1 MPSPTSEGKADLHL
15 HTIYSDGTES
25 PTRVVEMAQ
34 AAGLRAMAITDHD
47 ILDSYPEAS
56 SAAQARGIELIP
68 GIEMSAALDGI
79 EVHVLGFFL
88 DLACQPLQQLLAEQR
103 QRRIGRI
110 REMVGRL
117 QQLGLHLEAD
127 EVFAVAGP
135 QGSVGRP
142 HVAQALV
149 KRGYVATEKEA
160 FDRYIKNDGPAFVP
174 GSSLSP
180 KFVIQMIRQ
189 AGGIPALAHP
199 IYLKDDALIERFT
212 NEGLLGLEV
221 YHSSHAPDVVQ
232 RYERIAD
239 ELGLL
244 KTGGS
249 DYHGRGKEGAEI
261 GSTTI
266 PYSLVEALKAWKREQ
281 TQTSCESP

>member
-1 MPSPTSEGKADLHL
+1 MSASKPQDGKADLHL
-15 HTIYSDGTES
+15 HTVYSDGTET
-25 PTRVVEMAQ
+25 PARVVELAQ

-47 ILDSYPEAS
+47 ILDGIPEALA
-56 SAAQARGIELIP
+56 AAQARGIELIP
-68 GIEMSAALDGI
+68 GIEMSASSASR
-79 EVHVLGFFL
+79 EVHVLGLFL
-88 DLACQPLQQLLAEQR
+88 DLQCRPLQRLLAEQR

-110 REMVGRL
+110 HEMVGRL

-160 FDRYIKNDGPAFVP
+160 FDRYIRNDGPAFVP
-174 GSSLSP
+174 GSSLDP
-180 KFVIQMIRQ
+180 RLVIDMIHQ
-189 AGGIPALAHP
+189 GSGIPVLAHP
-199 IYLKDDALIERFT
+199 VYLKDDSLIKQFARD
-212 NEGLLGLEV
+212 GLIGLEV
-221 YHSSHAPDVVQ
+221 YHSSHTPEVVK

-261 GSTTI
+261 GAATI
-266 PYSLVEALKAWKREQ
+266 PYLLVERLKQWRHEHQ
-281 TQTSCESP
+281 TRSCA